1 MRYKLSE
8 PFPAFNSG
16 QSAILRL
23 GVCKFSP
30 GGRLPNRTQHQRPK
44 RSRLHGTRLAA
55 PRTREA
61 LAMGKIRNA
70 PPFG

>member
-1 MRYKLSE
+1 VRYKLSE

-30 GGRLPNRTQHQRPK
+30 GGRLPNRTHTNG
-44 RSRLHGTRLAA
+44 LNDHDFMA
-55 PRTREA
+55 PA
-61 LAMGKIRNA
+61 
-70 PPFG
+70 